1 MQRFGESGMASAM
14 AGRTSGAGFG
24 EKLLDCVVRAGSASH
39 PYLRSDALLRGPE
52 AARNL
57 SDAVHFLCMLHG
69 RHPGVVDHA
78 STRCLDSSARSW
90 LEAGARAFAAERAL
104 LARLAVAAGPIPST
118 PGGAVTEST
127 VLAQRHAVE
136 MLAQSE
142 RNGCAIGAAAAVMID
157 WSSIRPVLEAAAR
170 RFGADVPPVGYD
182 NPASIATFAEAYAAS
197 PGIERAALFGAEQ
210 IAIQHHGLWDL
221 LEARQQARA
230 G

>member
-1 MQRFGESGMASAM
+1 MQRFQEIGMASAL
-14 AGRTSGAGFG
+14 AGRTGSAGFG
-24 EKLLDCVVRAGSASH
+24 EKLLGCVSRSGSAAH
-39 PYLRSDALLRGPE
+39 PYLKSVALLQGAD

-78 STRCLDSSARSW
+78 SNRCVDSAARLWLESSA
-90 LEAGARAFAAERAL
+90 LGFAAERAL
-104 LARLAVAAGPIPST
+104 LTRLAVAAGPVPST
-118 PGGAVTEST
+118 PGGAATEST
-127 VLAQRHAVE
+127 VLAQCHAVE

-142 RNGCAIGAAAAVMID
+142 RNGCAIGAAAATIID

-170 RFGADVPPVGYD
+170 RFGADAPPAAYEG
-182 NPASIATFAEAYAAS
+182 PASVAAFAEAYATSAA
-197 PGIERAALFGAEQ
+197 IQRAALFGAEQ
-210 IAIQHHGLWDL
+210 IAVQHHGLWDL

>member
-1 MQRFGESGMASAM
+1 MGSAL

-24 EKLLDCVVRAGSASH
+24 EKLLGCVLRGGSAAH
-39 PYLRSDALLRGPE
+39 PYLKSAALLYGAD

-78 STRCLDSSARSW
+78 SNRCVDTTARLW
-90 LEAGARAFAAERAL
+90 LEASAHGFAAERGL
-104 LARLAVAAGPIPST
+104 LTRLAVAAGPIPST
-118 PGGAVTEST
+118 PGGAATEST

-142 RNGCAIGAAAAVMID
+142 RNGCAIGAAAAMIID

-170 RFGADVPPVGYD
+170 RFGAEAPPPAHED
-182 NPASIATFAEAYAAS
+182 PASVAAFAEAYASTAA
-197 PGIERAALFGAEQ
+197 IERAALFGAEQ
-210 IAIQHHGLWDL
+210 IAVQHHGLWDL

>member
-1 MQRFGESGMASAM
+1 MASALV
-14 AGRTSGAGFG
+14 GRTGSAGFG
-24 EKLLDCVVRAGSASH
+24 EKLLDCVVRSGSAAH
-39 PYLRSDALLRGPE
+39 PYLKSEELLQGPE

-57 SDAVHFLCMLHG
+57 SDAVHFICMLHG

-78 STRCLDSSARSW
+78 SARCVDRSARSW
-90 LEAGARAFAAERAL
+90 LEAGARAFAAERGL

-118 PGGAVTEST
+118 PGGAATEST

-136 MLAQSE
+136 MLASSE
-142 RNGCAIGAAAAVMID
+142 RNGCAIGAAAALMID
-157 WSSIRPVLEAAAR
+157 WSSIRLVLEAAAR
-170 RFGADVPPVGYD
+170 RFGAEAAPPGGED
-182 NPASIATFAEAYAAS
+182 PAAVAAFAEAYATSA
-197 PGIERAALFGAEQ
+197 GIERAALFGAEQ